1 MVTFLN
7 GVFNGTLFSLGS
19 LEAEVCFFSRCM
31 CEGIQRLTGV
41 LLLPST
47 RVNQKYTLWNTL
59 LEFFSRFLNASFWKS
74 WGRLYCLRCLPV
86 SPFSCS
92 TTIYRTPLYKENY
105 LSSFSSV
112 LESNYA
118 FHLYGDLWQI
128 KGHEVL
134 NNGDHRWQ
142 DAILYSLSLPAQKKK
157 QIQAEHTLEKEIK
170 SKEGH

>member
-142 DAILYSLSLPAQKKK
+142 DAILYSLSLPAQKKSRFK
-157 QIQAEHTLEKEIK
+157 QNTH
-170 SKEGH
+170 